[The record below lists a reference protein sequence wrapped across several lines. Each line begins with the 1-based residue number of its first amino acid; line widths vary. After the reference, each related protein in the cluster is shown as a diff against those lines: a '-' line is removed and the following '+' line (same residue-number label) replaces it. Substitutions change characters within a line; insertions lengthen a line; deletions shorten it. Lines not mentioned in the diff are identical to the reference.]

1 MRAAGLL
8 PLLLLPLLLGV
19 NSQVDADSADSGQ
32 NSVTTAT
39 TTTESPKTAESTTT
53 TTPASTAKT
62 SPATSAS
69 PPTTAQTTTTT
80 EAGAAQPTVAAT
92 TATTESTTTTTTT
105 QSTPT
110 TQSSTTTT
118 ESTTTTD
125 NPGTSPSSTANSATG
140 TTLTAV
146 GISPVTTSALTPVQ
160 DSSSHGPAAP
170 KTTPAASST
179 TAQQPSSTAAISGSL
194 GSTAAA
200 QPVVTSTSSPPG
212 AVGAVGT
219 SSPGTQPQGSQ
230 SLDHVPNTTVSTTG
244 LRTDPPQ
251 SSKECVVPLPQC
263 PTKQSPSSSSSSVQ
277 GPTPSSTSGSTSTSV
292 IPLAGSPSVTTTPM
306 SQPGSKDT
314 VPKAATTTAPGA
326 DQSTHD
332 AGSAKSTSAS
342 QSPDSV
348 QSLGPASGDQ
358 TDHTESCSSGHQ
370 QPNISDSNELICKD
384 QVQHTTPII
393 HLKEPRT
400 CDEWRTAS
408 KNISFFESFCST
420 AQRVFDASRDLC
432 TVILMACKPSSH
444 HWAVRVVLHFPLDSE
459 EVLTDLKEKKDK
471 LEELG
476 IVNITSDKMVE
487 DMTINDEFSTPLII
501 TIITLAGS
509 LLLIAAIYGCHQ
521 RFSQK
526 KDQNIHPDVPGFD
539 DGHVALIFNRLTE
552 EMQTMENGYHD
563 NPTLEVM
570 ETSSEMQEKK
580 VNLNGELGD
589 SWIVPLDTLMKED
602 LEEEEDT
609 HL

>member
-1 MRAAGLL
+1 M
-8 PLLLLPLLLGV
+8 
-19 NSQVDADSADSGQ
+19 
-32 NSVTTAT
+32 
-39 TTTESPKTAESTTT
+39 
-53 TTPASTAKT
+53 
-62 SPATSAS
+62 
-69 PPTTAQTTTTT
+69 
-80 EAGAAQPTVAAT
+80 
-92 TATTESTTTTTTT
+92 
-105 QSTPT
+105 
-110 TQSSTTTT
+110 
-118 ESTTTTD
+118 
-125 NPGTSPSSTANSATG
+125 SPSSTANSATG
-140 TTLTAV
+140 NPLTTLGT
-146 GISPVTTSALTPVQ
+146 SPVSTSAPTSVQ
-160 DSSSHGPAAP
+160 DSSSQGPAAP

-200 QPVVTSTSSPPG
+200 QPIVTSTTSPPG

-219 SSPGTQPQGSQ
+219 SSPGSQ
-230 SLDHVPNTTVSTTG
+230 SLDHVPNTTVSTTE

-251 SSKECVVPLPQC
+251 SSKECVGPLPQC
-263 PTKQSPSSSSSSVQ
+263 PTKQSPSTSSSVQ

-292 IPLAGSPSVTTTPM
+292 IPLSGSPSVTTTPM

-314 VPKAATTTAPGA
+314 VPKASTTTAPGA

-348 QSLGPASGDQ
+348 QPLGPASGDQ
-358 TDHTESCSSGHQ
+358 TDHTESCSSGQQ
-370 QPNISDSNELICKD
+370 QPNISLSNELICKD

-432 TVILMACKPSSH
+432 TVTLMACKPSSH

-526 KDQNIHPDVPGFD
+526 KDQ
-539 DGHVALIFNRLTE
+539 RLTE

>member
-8 PLLLLPLLLGV
+8 PLLLLLGV
-19 NSQVDADSADSGQ
+19 SSQDDADPANPGQ
-32 NSVTTAT
+32 TLTTKSTETTTVTTPASKSTSETPLTTTSPPTTLHTTAT
-39 TTTESPKTAESTTT
+39 TTT
-53 TTPASTAKT
+53 
-62 SPATSAS
+62 
-69 PPTTAQTTTTT
+69 
-80 EAGAAQPTVAAT
+80 QPSVVAA
-92 TATTESTTTTTTT
+92 TTT
-105 QSTPT
+105 QSTIST
-110 TQSSTTTT
+110 TSPGTSSSSTTTSPT
-118 ESTTTTD
+118 TVAGTTSTT
-125 NPGTSPSSTANSATG
+125 PG
-140 TTLTAV
+140 TTLPA
-146 GISPVTTSALTPVQ
+146 TTTPSHTSGQ
-160 DSSSHGPAAP
+160 DSSSHSTASP

-179 TAQQPSSTAAISGSL
+179 TSRQPSSATDSAGSL
-194 GSTAAA
+194 GTTAAA
-200 QPVVTSTSSPPG
+200 KPVVTNATSTPG

-219 SSPGTQPQGSQ
+219 FSPTTKPPGKQP
-230 SLDHVPNTTVSTTG
+230 LDHLPNTTVSTTVLG
-244 LRTDPPQ
+244 TDPSQ
-251 SSKECVVPLPQC
+251 SSKECVVPPQQC
-263 PTKQSPSSSSSSVQ
+263 ATKQPPPSSSS
-277 GPTPSSTSGSTSTSV
+277 PAPSTSPGSSNTSV
-292 IPLAGSPSVTTTPM
+292 TPPIGSPSLTTTPM

-314 VPKAATTTAPGA
+314 VAAATTTTPGA

-332 AGSAKSTSAS
+332 VGSAKPTSTS
-342 QSPDSV
+342 QSPASA
-348 QSLGPASGDQ
+348 QPPASGDE
-358 TDHTESCSSGHQ
+358 TDQAESCSSGHQ
-370 QPNISDSNELICKD
+370 QPNISSQNELICKE
-384 QVQHTTPII
+384 QVQHTRPTIQ
-393 HLKEPRT
+393 LKEPRT
-400 CDEWRTAS
+400 CDEWEAAGE
-408 KNISFFESFCST
+408 NISFFESFCST
-420 AQRVFDASRDLC
+420 AQHVFDASRDRC
-432 TVILMACKPSSH
+432 TVMLTACKSPSH
-444 HWAVRVVLHFPLDSE
+444 HWAVRVVLHLPLDSE
-459 EVLTDLKEKKDK
+459 EVLMKLKEKKER

-509 LLLIAAIYGCHQ
+509 LLLVAAIYGCHQ

-539 DGHVALIFNRLTE
+539 DGHVALIFNQRLTE